1 MSLEAIEYT
10 RDNVDQMLA
19 DYADRRRRFAPP
31 PPRVVIAAKPAPQPV
46 RPPPQPR
53 DAPYTDDGRIPPKNS
68 RLHMFWSPREAATLR
83 KMASEGKSA
92 RAIAIKVGRNPES
105 VMHKARTM
113 GVSVFMR
120 PAIEYASP
128 LRGEAITS
136 LYKLVVDQSCNSQ
149 HRVRCIIAVCSEQAG
164 VSVESILG
172 DSRNQFVV
180 LARQQAM
187 WLAAKETGL
196 SYVSIGKIFNRDH
209 TTVLHAVRREN
220 ARVGATVRH
229 AKAEAKKMAR
239 AGL

>member
-1 MSLEAIEYT
+1 MTLAAIEYT
-10 RDNVDQMLA
+10 DAAQMLA
-19 DYADRRRRFAPP
+19 DYAERRRRFAPP
-31 PPRVVIAAKPAPQPV
+31 PPLVVIAKPEPAPQPQKTAPV
-46 RPPPQPR
+46 VTPR
-53 DAPYTDDGRIPPKNS
+53 DENAIPAKNS
-68 RLHMFWSPREAATLR
+68 RLHMFWTPREVATLR

-92 RAIAIKVGRNPES
+92 RAIAIKVGRNAES
-105 VMHKARTM
+105 VIHKARTM

-120 PAIEYASP
+120 PTSEFNNP
-128 LRGEAITS
+128 LRGDAITS
-136 LYKLVVDQSCNSQ
+136 LYKVVVDQSGNSL
-149 HRVRCIIAVCSEQAG
+149 HRVRCIVAVCSEQAG
-164 VSVESILG
+164 ISAEAILG
-172 DSRNQFVV
+172 DSRNQIVV

-229 AKAEAKKMAR
+229 AKADAKKMAR